1 MSISRKIL
9 SIFSLLVLLTLT
21 FVTPAY
27 AFEGRGG
34 DHVVIK
40 AGEVINDDL
49 YVSAETF
56 TLEGTVNGDL
66 LVGAQTVIINGTV
79 NGDLFAA
86 AQTVIINGK
95 VSDSARV
102 GGAAVQIGSKAQI
115 GTDLLVGGASLEMQS
130 GSTVGRDLLV
140 GSGQALLAG
149 DVTRNVWAGT
159 GALAVRGT
167 VGGDMHAYVN
177 LDENSRNSPPMQM
190 YMTQSPIMIPPVQ
203 PGLTIESTARIDGN
217 LQYTGTIDA
226 DVPAG
231 VVGGKV
237 TRMTPQ
243 VTEYKVA
250 PHKVTPAQKVIAW
263 TFGLLRSIATL
274 ILLGLLLFWL
284 FPKFMKFLP
293 ETLKTQPLPSLGWG
307 AITWAAFFFALLA
320 IILVTILGG
329 LVFGLLT
336 LGGLS
341 GTIIW
346 LGILLFFG
354 LTVLFIL
361 VTSFLTKVVVG
372 DAIGKWVLARTSPS
386 LAGHKIWPM
395 VIGVTVL
402 VLVIELLRF
411 PLIPLGFLG
420 FLVNFAVILFGLGTL
435 WIWARESM
443 RARKAAQ

>member
-1 MSISRKIL
+1 
-9 SIFSLLVLLTLT
+9 
-21 FVTPAY
+21 
-27 AFEGRGG
+27 
-34 DHVVIK
+34 
-40 AGEVINDDL
+40 
-49 YVSAETF
+49 
-56 TLEGTVNGDL
+56 
-66 LVGAQTVIINGTV
+66 
-79 NGDLFAA
+79 
-86 AQTVIINGK
+86 
-95 VSDSARV
+95 
-102 GGAAVQIGSKAQI
+102 
-115 GTDLLVGGASLEMQS
+115 
-130 GSTVGRDLLV
+130 
-140 GSGQALLAG
+140 
-149 DVTRNVWAGT
+149 
-159 GALAVRGT
+159 
-167 VGGDMHAYVN
+167 
-177 LDENSRNSPPMQM
+177 MQM

-237 TRMTPQ
+237 TRVTPQ